1 MRVITGT
8 AKGHRLKVPKG
19 LDVRPTTDRIKESLF
34 NILGNNLE
42 GSVVLDLFAGSGSI
56 GIEFLSRGA
65 KECYFIDNSIISI
78 KAIKENLIKTK
89 LIDKSYV
96 YKNTAEK
103 AIKKLGIRGIRFDYI
118 FMDPPYEKGLVIP
131 TLESIAYQDLLKEEG
146 IIIIEHE
153 SKLDL
158 LNEIVS
164 FVKVRENDYGNTK
177 ITFYEFRPAI
187 KCQVTKSKKSIIIKQ
202 LKIGMTKRGY

>member
-177 ITFYEFRPAI
+177 ITFYEFR
-187 KCQVTKSKKSIIIKQ
+187 
-202 LKIGMTKRGY
+202 R